1 MAYGDGM
8 KRQSLR
14 STAVNPEAEAEFRKF
29 QSATRR
35 RKDEQHT
42 MTVLGITADVLD
54 ALWKSKWAVKFNKR
68 SDLYLAVLLHVND
81 KRACATCGKPSQG
94 VIRHERKGTELGPA
108 FLCPDGHDQAIQL
121 KPLD

>member
-1 MAYGDGM
+1 M
-8 KRQSLR
+8 
-14 STAVNPEAEAEFRKF
+14 TVNPEADVEFRKF

-42 MTVLGITADVLD
+42 MTMLGINADVLD
-54 ALWKSKWAVKFNKR
+54 ALWKSKWAVKFKKR

-81 KRACATCGKPSQG
+81 KRACETCGKPSQG
-94 VIRHERKGTELGPA
+94 VISLGREGKDVGPGFQCTDHHRVA
-108 FLCPDGHDQAIQL
+108 VLL